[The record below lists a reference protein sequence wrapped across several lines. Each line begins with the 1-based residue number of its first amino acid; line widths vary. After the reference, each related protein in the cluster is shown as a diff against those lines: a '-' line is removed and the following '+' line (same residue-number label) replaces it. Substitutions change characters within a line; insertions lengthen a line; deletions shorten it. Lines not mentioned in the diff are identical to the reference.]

1 MSRNSQRGLTLIE
14 TLVALAIMGFVAA
27 SILVLVGQ
35 NTRFAAAAR
44 DRTYA
49 AIVADNV
56 MVREMALAGPI
67 EVGEIF
73 GETELA
79 GRAWPYRVTIVETA
93 VAGVLRI
100 DVDVFD
106 EEGGQVIASALTLRK
121 VQ

>member
-1 MSRNSQRGLTLIE
+1 MSSSRQRGLTLIE

-27 SILVLVGQ
+27 SILTLVGQ

-49 AIVADNV
+49 AVAADNV
-56 MVREMALAGPI
+56 MVRAMALSGPV

-73 GETELA
+73 GETDVA
-79 GRAWPYRVTIVETA
+79 GRTWPYRVTVVETA
-93 VAGVLRI
+93 VEGVLRI

-106 EEGGQVIASALTLRK
+106 GEGGQVIASALTLRK
-121 VQ
+121 TQ